1 MMVVYKAKEKFSAEK
16 EQEILE
22 DIRYYTFAN

>member
-1 MMVVYKAKEKFSAEK
+1 MVLYGAKEKFSAER

-22 DIRYYTFAN
+22 DIRYNILAI